1 MPIYTYKCEYCHNTF
16 EKKQRMSD
24 EPLKE
29 CVLCNSS
36 GVRRVVNSVGIV
48 FKGNGFYVT
57 DTRAKNSAAT
67 STTSTTTESTSSEK
81 KAVAPESS
89 GNGSAKAEAPRPR
102 PDLAGAGPS
111 SPQ

>member
-1 MPIYTYKCEYCHNTF
+1 
-16 EKKQRMSD
+16 MSD

-67 STTSTTTESTSSEK
+67 STGSTTTESTSTEK
-81 KAVAPESS
+81 KSVPPESS
-89 GNGSAKAEAPRPR
+89 GNGSAKPETPPAAP
-102 PDLAGAGPS
+102 
-111 SPQ
+111 

>member
-89 GNGSAKAEAPRPR
+89 SNGSAKAEAPP
-102 PDLAGAGPS
+102 AAA
-111 SPQ
+111 